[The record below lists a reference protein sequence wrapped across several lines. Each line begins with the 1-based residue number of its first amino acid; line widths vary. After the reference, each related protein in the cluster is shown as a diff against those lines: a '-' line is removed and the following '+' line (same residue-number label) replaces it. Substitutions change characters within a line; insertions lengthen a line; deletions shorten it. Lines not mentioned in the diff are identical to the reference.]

1 MATGQILWLT
11 TEAVM
16 DAVRIES
23 RTMKM
28 DQAEGMQDH
37 FEARVLVNTREA
49 WPAPTM
55 DVYDRQ

>member
-1 MATGQILWLT
+1 
-11 TEAVM
+11 M

>member
-1 MATGQILWLT
+1 
-11 TEAVM
+11 
-16 DAVRIES
+16 
-23 RTMKM
+23 MKM

-37 FEARVLVNTREA
+37 FETRVLVNAREA